1 MARTKF
7 LPDKSGTYIVEYGSG
22 LNRSCERVIFNK
34 GKWIGLREDKFYKEE
49 VLSWYDAKY
58 KKLGA

>member
-22 LNRSCERVIFNK
+22 INRSSERVTFDK
-34 GKWIGLREDKFYKEE
+34 GKWIGLHEDKFYKEE